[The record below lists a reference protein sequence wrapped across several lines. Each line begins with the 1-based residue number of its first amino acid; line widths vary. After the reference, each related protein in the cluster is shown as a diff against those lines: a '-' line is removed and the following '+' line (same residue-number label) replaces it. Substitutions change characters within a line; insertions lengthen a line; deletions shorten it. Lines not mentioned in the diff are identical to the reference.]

1 MYRSLLVIAV
11 TLLCACTATRHIDGW
26 YPVSDSDH
34 IEGKVIASVADFE
47 AVVLDTTSIPGVAF
61 IDGRLKPALIS
72 KWTDATEQ
80 RIGKRIGFVYNDSVI
95 TAPTVHCRIESGS
108 FTINSNDRH
117 LILKIYHSITD

>member
-1 MYRSLLVIAV
+1 MYQTLSVIAPL
-11 TLLCACTATRHIDGW
+11 LLCVCSVTRHADGW
-26 YPVSDSDH
+26 YPVTDSNR

-47 AVVLDTTSIPGVAF
+47 AVILDTTSIPGVAF
-61 IDGRLKPALIS
+61 IDGKLKPDVIR

-108 FTINSNDRH
+108 FTINSDDKS
-117 LILKIYHSITD
+117 LILKIYRSLTD